1 MHKIA
6 DFEAII
12 RDEHLVSGKT
22 LHKFG
27 MIYPERG
34 CPNIHTTYIIAR
46 SFLTKKIV
54 KFCSTCICT
63 VQLYEY
69 QQEYIVR
76 VSHSNSS
83 GEHDNSIF
91 LFS

>member
-12 RDEHLVSGKT
+12 RDENLVSGKT
-22 LHKFG
+22 LHKFE

-34 CPNIHTTYIIAR
+34 CPNIHTT
-46 SFLTKKIV
+46 FTKKMV
-54 KFCSTCICT
+54 KFCSTYIWT